1 AIDKQVILSTAFF
14 GYGEI
19 ATGPIP
25 RAQARF
31 YTPDVPTYPFD
42 LAKAERLLDE
52 AGFPRGADG
61 IRFAITHDP
70 LPTV

>member
-1 AIDKQVILSTAFF
+1 LEFDLEHRAFRHLKVRQAVAHAIDKQVILSTAFF

-42 LAKAERLLDE
+42 LAKAERLLD
-52 AGFPRGADG
+52 
-61 IRFAITHDP
+61 
-70 LPTV
+70 

>member
-1 AIDKQVILSTAFF
+1 
-14 GYGEI
+14 
-19 ATGPIP
+19 
-25 RAQARF
+25 
-31 YTPDVPTYPFD
+31 VPTYPFD

-70 LPTV
+70 LPTVVLKRSADYLRQALGKIGIRVTIRSQDFPA